1 MSYHPSKAISVYSV
15 LNIIIKLLF
24 NHVSSRLTKLFNL
37 SFSRGVFLLIL
48 KSIKIMS
55 VYKNGSK
62 LK

>member
-15 LNIIIKLLF
+15 LNIIMKLLF

-37 SFSRGVFLLIL
+37 SFFRGVFLLIL
-48 KSIKIMS
+48 KSINIMS

>member
-24 NHVSSRLTKLFNL
+24 NHVSSRLAKLFNL
-37 SFSRGVFLLIL
+37 SFFRGVFLLIL
-48 KSIKIMS
+48 KSINIMS

>member
-1 MSYHPSKAISVYSV
+1 MSYHPSKAVSVYSV

>member
-15 LNIIIKLLF
+15 LNIIMKLLF
-24 NHVSSRLTKLFNL
+24 NHISSRLTKLFNL